1 MDRDP
6 ATLKVDGSS
15 DGGYP
20 GKRRLYDRNYATLFG
35 VEFALFGV
43 YYTLLPVIP
52 LYIVKLGGT
61 ESMVGLIMGLTAP
74 IAALGTPVYGAA
86 IDRWSRKG
94 AAAVGFLLI
103 AIGVVLL
110 PLIAKPWLLLIPDL
124 FRRAGT
130 AATGAAT
137 RTILIDVA
145 PWTRRGEAIS
155 TITISHNFATALGP
169 LVGLALFDR
178 SGIGPV
184 AALCVVLAAFGM
196 IGIIPMRGSQRSG
209 VPATPGPED
218 EVVEHAGPI
227 AVPVIRESIIRNVV
241 TPEAWMPAVVL
252 FLFVTAF
259 FGTLAFVSLLGERRE
274 IPGFGVFFTV
284 YGFVVIGSRLF
295 IGQLSDRYGRG
306 AVLAPCLVLGI
317 VSMVLL
323 GTANNLAM
331 LLAAAVILG
340 IGWGSAFPTLLT
352 LAADRSSPDR
362 VGRTMAMM
370 SAAFAFG
377 TAVGAILVG
386 SFADA
391 FGFGLAYGM
400 IAGLLVIA
408 LAVLLGDY
416 RRTGRPLIARVET
429 VG

>member
-1 MDRDP
+1 
-6 ATLKVDGSS
+6 
-15 DGGYP
+15 
-20 GKRRLYDRNYATLFG
+20 
-35 VEFALFGV
+35 
-43 YYTLLPVIP
+43 
-52 LYIVKLGGT
+52 
-61 ESMVGLIMGLTAP
+61 
-74 IAALGTPVYGAA
+74 
-86 IDRWSRKG
+86 
-94 AAAVGFLLI
+94 
-103 AIGVVLL
+103 
-110 PLIAKPWLLLIPDL
+110 
-124 FRRAGT
+124 
-130 AATGAAT
+130 
-137 RTILIDVA
+137 
-145 PWTRRGEAIS
+145 
-155 TITISHNFATALGP
+155 
-169 LVGLALFDR
+169 
-178 SGIGPV
+178 
-184 AALCVVLAAFGM
+184 
-196 IGIIPMRGSQRSG
+196 
-209 VPATPGPED
+209 
-218 EVVEHAGPI
+218 
-227 AVPVIRESIIRNVV
+227 V

-284 YGFVVIGSRLF
+284 YGSVVIGSRLF

-306 AVLAPCLVLGI
+306 AVLVPCLLLGI

-323 GTANNLAM
+323 GSANDLVM
-331 LLAAAVILG
+331 LLAAAVTLG

-400 IAGLLVIA
+400 IAGLLIIA

-416 RRTGRPLIARVET
+416 RRTGRPLFARVET
-429 VG
+429 IG